1 MPALEPGIPSWLEA
15 ARGLLQPDASVI
27 RMRAI
32 AGAVGVHPVHL
43 SRSFRRRFGLTMTD
57 YLRGRRLEAASRALL
72 ETSHGV
78 ARIASE
84 HGFSDQ
90 AHFTRA
96 FKRATGLTPA
106 AFRRRRTSR

>member
-1 MPALEPGIPSWLEA
+1 MSAFESGIPSWLET
-15 ARGLLQPDASVI
+15 ARDLLQPSAPMV

-43 SRSFRRRFGLTMTD
+43 SRSFRRRFGVTMTG
-57 YLRGRRLEAASRALL
+57 YLRGRRLEAARRALL

-78 ARIASE
+78 ARIAAE
-84 HGFSDQ
+84 HGYSDQ
-90 AHFTRA
+90 AHLTRA

-106 AFRRRRTSR
+106 AFRRSRAPR